1 MSIIPTTIKN
11 KELVEKRREQIV
23 LAAINLFAKKGFH
36 KATLRELSEVAGI
49 SHGSIYDYVGTKE
62 DIFFLLHEFMD
73 KLATDA
79 LHRSMENIDDPFEKL
94 RRMVRSEFNLM
105 YQWADAIL
113 LIYQECHILDKPL
126 LKRLL
131 KRESAH
137 IRLYEIVLQ
146 ECIKKGL
153 LLDCNTKAIANLI
166 KAMVDAWVLKRWD
179 LREHVTQSEMERSIL
194 DLVFNG
200 LINVKGSKSRDLEG
214 MDPLEGKVILF
225 VNGETVLGEATSSFL
240 LSKGAK
246 VAIYIDGVK
255 GDKDFPALM
264 KKRSEKVHFYSAK
277 EYGPITQN
285 LLRQIVD
292 DFGPLD
298 IVIQDLGI
306 GNVEIRTSDR
316 DMTSAG
322 QRLETNFSCA
332 QDLTKTL
339 ETEMN
344 KNGCGRIL
352 YLAPWAW
359 DRYADPLRYETVK
372 RGAITLTQTMAK
384 IMAPSRVTVNCI
396 IPGFIRTIRPS
407 MIEKDLGVELMGE
420 IPLGYLGEISNVL
433 TAVSFLISDSS
444 EYLTGQVLEVAGGI
458 N

>member
-1 MSIIPTTIKN
+1 MSIIPTTIKS

-23 LAAINLFAKKGFH
+23 RAAIKLFAKKGFH
-36 KATLRELSEVAGI
+36 KATLRELSEEAGI
-49 SHGSIYDYVGTKE
+49 SHGNIYDYVGTKE

-73 KLATDA
+73 KVVTDA
-79 LHRSMENIDDPFEKL
+79 LHRSIENIDDPVEKL

-113 LIYQECHILDKPL
+113 LIYQECHILNKPL
-126 LKRLL
+126 LKKLL

-137 IRLYEIVLQ
+137 IQLYELALEDCV
-146 ECIKKGL
+146 KKGL
-153 LLDCNTKAIANLI
+153 MRDCNTRAIANLI
-166 KAMVDAWVLKRWD
+166 KAMVDTWVLKRWD
-179 LREHVTQSEMERSIL
+179 LKEHVTQSEMERSIL

-200 LINVKGSKSRDLEG
+200 LINVKDSKSRDLES
-214 MDPLEGKVILF
+214 MDSLKGKVILF

-240 LSKGAK
+240 ISKGAK
-246 VAIYIDGVK
+246 LAIYIYGVK
-255 GDKDFPALM
+255 GDKDFPASM
-264 KKRSEKVHFYSAK
+264 QKRSEKVCFYPAK

-306 GNVEIRTSDR
+306 SNIEIKTSDR
-316 DMTSAG
+316 NISSAG
-322 QRLETNFSCA
+322 QKLETNFSFV
-332 QDLTKTL
+332 QDISKTL

-344 KNGCGRIL
+344 NNGCGRIL

-372 RGAITLTQTMAK
+372 SGTIALTQTMAK
-384 IMAPSRVTVNCI
+384 IMAPLRVTVNCI
-396 IPGFIRTIRPS
+396 IPGFIGGIRS
-407 MIEKDLGVELMGE
+407 SKIEKDRGAESVVK
-420 IPLGYLGEISNVL
+420 IPFGYLGEISDVL

-444 EYLTGQVLEVAGGI
+444 KYLTGQVLEVAGGI
-458 N
+458 D